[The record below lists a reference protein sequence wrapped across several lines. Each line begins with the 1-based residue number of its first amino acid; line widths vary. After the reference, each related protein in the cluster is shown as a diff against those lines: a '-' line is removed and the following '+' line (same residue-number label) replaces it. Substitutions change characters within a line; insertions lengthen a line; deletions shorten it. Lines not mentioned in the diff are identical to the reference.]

1 MTEPL
6 FTGVGV
12 ALATQFDEAG
22 EIDAKATAAHAAALV
37 DLGIRSVV
45 VAGSTGEAVALT
57 AAERVALL
65 TEVRRAVPAAVP
77 VIAGTGGP
85 SARQAAAL
93 TRDARDAG
101 ADAVLA
107 LCPPRTNDPRR
118 YYEAV
123 AEAAGDL
130 PALAYHFPQTAPP
143 GIPLEALADLPVQ
156 GLKDSSADPERLLA
170 ELEVFPHPLWVGA
183 ATLLLTA
190 GSLATAGSRGAAGS
204 EGAPGPAGVSA
215 GSGAVAGAILAVAN
229 VDPEHAIAAFAGD
242 PAAQRALFAAHKRV
256 RTAFPTASRTP
267 SPTASAPPGSPAS
280 ADPVGMCGALLD
292 GQPVPGP
299 ANGDPRS
306 GSGSRVAV
314 TRAQEPSSEGRRRMP
329 GPARGL
335 AAVRGLG
342 G

>member
-22 EIDAKATAAHAAALV
+22 EVDAKATAAHAAALV

-45 VAGSTGEAVALT
+45 VAGSTGEAAALT

-183 ATLLLTA
+183 ATLLLMA

-204 EGAPGPAGVSA
+204 EGAPAPEGAPGPAGAA

-242 PAAQRALFAAHKRV
+242 PDAQWALFAAHKRV
-256 RTAFPTASRTP
+256 RTAFPHGLKDAI
-267 SPTASAPPGSPAS
+267 
-280 ADPVGMCGALLD
+280 ADRFGT
-292 GQPVPGP
+292 
-299 ANGDPRS
+299 
-306 GSGSRVAV
+306 SRV
-314 TRAQEPSSEGRRRMP
+314 TR
-329 GPARGL
+329 
-335 AAVRGLG
+335 LG
-342 G
+342 

>member
-6 FTGVGV
+6 FNGVGV

-22 EIDAKATAAHAAALV
+22 EVDAKATAAHAAALV

-45 VAGSTGEAVALT
+45 VAGSTGEAAALT

-143 GIPLEALADLPVQ
+143 GIPLDALADLPVQ

-183 ATLLLTA
+183 ATLLLMA

-204 EGAPGPAGVSA
+204 EGAPAPAGAARSAGAAGSAGVSA

-242 PAAQRALFAAHKRV
+242 PDAQRALFAAHKRV
-256 RTAFPTASRTP
+256 RTAFPHGLKDAI
-267 SPTASAPPGSPAS
+267 
-280 ADPVGMCGALLD
+280 ADRFGT
-292 GQPVPGP
+292 
-299 ANGDPRS
+299 
-306 GSGSRVAV
+306 SRV
-314 TRAQEPSSEGRRRMP
+314 TR
-329 GPARGL
+329 
-335 AAVRGLG
+335 LG
-342 G
+342 

>member
-12 ALATQFDEAG
+12 ALATLFDEAG
-22 EIDAKATAAHAAALV
+22 EVDAKATAAHAATLA
-37 DLGIRSVV
+37 DLGIRAVV
-45 VAGSTGEAVALT
+45 VAGSTGEAAALT

-65 TEVRRAVPAAVP
+65 TEVRRAVPAGIP

-107 LCPPRTNDPRR
+107 LCPPRSNDPRP

-123 AEAAGDL
+123 ATAAGDL

-183 ATLLLTA
+183 ATLLLMA

-204 EGAPGPAGVSA
+204 RGTAGWAGAPAPAGAAGVPGPAGAA

-242 PAAQRALFAAHKRV
+242 PAAQRALFAAHKRI
-256 RTAFPTASRTP
+256 RTAFPHGLKDAI
-267 SPTASAPPGSPAS
+267 
-280 ADPVGMCGALLD
+280 ADRFGT
-292 GQPVPGP
+292 
-299 ANGDPRS
+299 
-306 GSGSRVAV
+306 SRV
-314 TRAQEPSSEGRRRMP
+314 TR
-329 GPARGL
+329 
-335 AAVRGLG
+335 LG
-342 G
+342 